1 MTQDASKID
10 DQSFEIDLREPKV
23 AALLAWLWPG
33 AGHIYQRRY
42 GKGILF
48 MVCILGTY
56 IFGLAMGGGHVV
68 YASWKKNDRRWQYI
82 CQLGVG
88 TPAFPAIVQSVRVRS
103 GKDPFFTE
111 GYYQYVNAGMG
122 SSGRIEPIDSLE
134 DAIPNGGNVYV
145 EAPMAPPGEVMPND
159 YDLLAKWNEDHHAFF
174 DLGTLFTVIAGL
186 LNVLV
191 IYDAYAGPIV
201 AMHDPKQHK
210 AKPGDKP
217 KESHE

>member
-1 MTQDASKID
+1 MTQDSSKAD
-10 DQSFEIDLREPKV
+10 DQSFEIDLREPKL

-68 YASWKKNDRRWQYI
+68 YASWKPNHKRWQYF

-88 TPAFPAIVQSVRVRS
+88 TPAMPAIVQSMRVRS
-103 GKDPFFTE
+103 GKAPFFTE
-111 GYYQYVNAGMG
+111 GYYEQIGNQGPPG
-122 SSGRIEPIDSLE
+122 TIEPLESLE
-134 DAIPNGGNVYV
+134 GVDLNSDNIYV
-145 EAPMAPPGEVMPND
+145 EAPMAPPGKVTPSK
-159 YDLLAKWNEDHHAFF
+159 YDLLAKWHEDHHSFF
-174 DLGTLFTVIAGL
+174 ELGTLFTVIAGL

-201 AMHDPKQHK
+201 AMADPKHDK
-210 AKPGDKP
+210 AKKSVEQ
-217 KESHE
+217 KESQK